1 MKTKDKHKTTRKN
14 FEKIISEKYIEKQ
27 KRNKSFIISH
37 NKYIEENIESNRSA
51 LNYTKNSCLNEENK
65 KDILNKKF
73 NILKKTLEKLQ
84 FIIEKNIKSES
95 DCTFFMMDNIKK
107 VKNFYINEF
116 INDKKSFD
124 RNLNIKRENILNK
137 IENNEQNKLSSDIK
151 IMLDNNLNN
160 INQQLNKLNI
170 YTNKQNNYFNNINED
185 INEQMIIIYNTIK
198 QNEIN
203 DGQKIEKIKNK
214 IKYFGDKE
222 NIKREKFREDIFSI
236 LNIEL
241 NKLIK

>member
-1 MKTKDKHKTTRKN
+1 MKDKYKIIRKN
-14 FEKIISEKYIEKQ
+14 FEKIISEKNIEKQ

-185 INEQMIIIYNTIK
+185 INII
-198 QNEIN
+198 
-203 DGQKIEKIKNK
+203 
-214 IKYFGDKE
+214 
-222 NIKREKFREDIFSI
+222 
-236 LNIEL
+236 
-241 NKLIK
+241 

>member
-1 MKTKDKHKTTRKN
+1 MKDKYKIIRKN
-14 FEKIISEKYIEKQ
+14 FEKIISEKNIEKQ
-27 KRNKSFIISH
+27 RGGGSFIISH

-65 KDILNKKF
+65 KEILNKKF

-160 INQQLNKLNI
+160 MNQQLNKLNI

>member
-1 MKTKDKHKTTRKN
+1 MKDKYKIIRKN
-14 FEKIISEKYIEKQ
+14 FEKIISEKNIEKQ

-116 INDKKSFD
+116 INDKKLFD

-170 YTNKQNNYFNNINED
+170 YTNKQNNF
-185 INEQMIIIYNTIK
+185 
-198 QNEIN
+198 
-203 DGQKIEKIKNK
+203 
-214 IKYFGDKE
+214 
-222 NIKREKFREDIFSI
+222 
-236 LNIEL
+236 
-241 NKLIK
+241 

>member
-1 MKTKDKHKTTRKN
+1 MKDKYKIIRKN
-14 FEKIISEKYIEKQ
+14 FEKIISEKNIEKQ

-107 VKNFYINEF
+107 VKNFCVDEF

-151 IMLDNNLNN
+151 IML
-160 INQQLNKLNI
+160 
-170 YTNKQNNYFNNINED
+170 Y
-185 INEQMIIIYNTIK
+185 
-198 QNEIN
+198 
-203 DGQKIEKIKNK
+203 
-214 IKYFGDKE
+214 
-222 NIKREKFREDIFSI
+222 
-236 LNIEL
+236 
-241 NKLIK
+241 

>member
-1 MKTKDKHKTTRKN
+1 MKDKYKIIRKN
-14 FEKIISEKYIEKQ
+14 FEKIISEKNIEKQ

-137 IENNEQNKLSSDIK
+137 IENNEKNKLSSDIK

-160 INQQLNKLNI
+160 MNQQLNKLNI
-170 YTNKQNNYFNNINED
+170 YTNKQNNF
-185 INEQMIIIYNTIK
+185 
-198 QNEIN
+198 
-203 DGQKIEKIKNK
+203 
-214 IKYFGDKE
+214 
-222 NIKREKFREDIFSI
+222 
-236 LNIEL
+236 
-241 NKLIK
+241 

>member
-1 MKTKDKHKTTRKN
+1 MKDKYKIIRKN
-14 FEKIISEKYIEKQ
+14 FEKIISEKNIEKQ

-37 NKYIEENIESNRSA
+37 NKYI
-51 LNYTKNSCLNEENK
+51 EENK

-137 IENNEQNKLSSDIK
+137 IENNEKNKLSSDI
-151 IMLDNNLNN
+151 
-160 INQQLNKLNI
+160 
-170 YTNKQNNYFNNINED
+170 
-185 INEQMIIIYNTIK
+185 
-198 QNEIN
+198 
-203 DGQKIEKIKNK
+203 
-214 IKYFGDKE
+214 
-222 NIKREKFREDIFSI
+222 
-236 LNIEL
+236 
-241 NKLIK
+241 

>member
-1 MKTKDKHKTTRKN
+1 MKDKYKIIRKN
-14 FEKIISEKYIEKQ
+14 FEKIISEKNIEKQ

-107 VKNFYINEF
+107 VKNFFINEF

-170 YTNKQNNYFNNINED
+170 YTNKQNNFL
-185 INEQMIIIYNTIK
+185 IILM
-198 QNEIN
+198 
-203 DGQKIEKIKNK
+203 KILMNK
-214 IKYFGDKE
+214 
-222 NIKREKFREDIFSI
+222 
-236 LNIEL
+236 
-241 NKLIK
+241 

>member
-1 MKTKDKHKTTRKN
+1 MKDKYKIIRKN
-14 FEKIISEKYIEKQ
+14 FEKIISEKNIEKQ

-137 IENNEQNKLSSDIK
+137 IENNEQNKLSSDI
-151 IMLDNNLNN
+151 
-160 INQQLNKLNI
+160 
-170 YTNKQNNYFNNINED
+170 YFL
-185 INEQMIIIYNTIK
+185 
-198 QNEIN
+198 
-203 DGQKIEKIKNK
+203 
-214 IKYFGDKE
+214 FV
-222 NIKREKFREDIFSI
+222 
-236 LNIEL
+236 
-241 NKLIK
+241 

>member
-1 MKTKDKHKTTRKN
+1 MKDKYKIIRKN
-14 FEKIISEKYIEKQ
+14 FEKIISEKNIEKQ

-95 DCTFFMMDNIKK
+95 DCTFFMMDNIKR

-137 IENNEQNKLSSDIK
+137 IENNEQNKLFSDIK

-185 INEQMIIIYNTIK
+185 INEQMIFCY
-198 QNEIN
+198 
-203 DGQKIEKIKNK
+203 
-214 IKYFGDKE
+214 
-222 NIKREKFREDIFSI
+222 
-236 LNIEL
+236 L
-241 NKLIK
+241 

>member
-1 MKTKDKHKTTRKN
+1 MKDKYKIIRKN
-14 FEKIISEKYIEKQ
+14 FEKIISEKNIEKQ

-124 RNLNIKRENILNK
+124 RNLNIKRENILKK

-160 INQQLNKLNI
+160 IKQQLNI
-170 YTNKQNNYFNNINED
+170 RIRF
-185 INEQMIIIYNTIK
+185 
-198 QNEIN
+198 
-203 DGQKIEKIKNK
+203 
-214 IKYFGDKE
+214 
-222 NIKREKFREDIFSI
+222 
-236 LNIEL
+236 
-241 NKLIK
+241 

>member
-1 MKTKDKHKTTRKN
+1 MKDKYKIIRKN
-14 FEKIISEKYIEKQ
+14 FEKIISEKNIEKQ

-107 VKNFYINEF
+107 VKNFYINEIF
-116 INDKKSFD
+116 YS
-124 RNLNIKRENILNK
+124 NLFRYRKLLSNIKTL
-137 IENNEQNKLSSDIK
+137 
-151 IMLDNNLNN
+151 M
-160 INQQLNKLNI
+160 
-170 YTNKQNNYFNNINED
+170 
-185 INEQMIIIYNTIK
+185 
-198 QNEIN
+198 
-203 DGQKIEKIKNK
+203 
-214 IKYFGDKE
+214 
-222 NIKREKFREDIFSI
+222 FS
-236 LNIEL
+236 
-241 NKLIK
+241 

>member
-1 MKTKDKHKTTRKN
+1 MKDKYKIIRKN
-14 FEKIISEKYIEKQ
+14 FEKIISEKNIEKQ

-116 INDKKSFD
+116 INDKKLFD

-170 YTNKQNNYFNNINED
+170 YTNKQNNYFNNINEG
-185 INEQMIIIYNTIK
+185 INEQMLIIYNTIK

>member
-1 MKTKDKHKTTRKN
+1 MKDKYKIIRKN
-14 FEKIISEKYIEKQ
+14 FEKIISEKNIEKQ

-160 INQQLNKLNI
+160 MNQQLNKLNI
-170 YTNKQNNYFNNINED
+170 YTNKQNNF
-185 INEQMIIIYNTIK
+185 
-198 QNEIN
+198 
-203 DGQKIEKIKNK
+203 
-214 IKYFGDKE
+214 
-222 NIKREKFREDIFSI
+222 
-236 LNIEL
+236 
-241 NKLIK
+241 

>member
-1 MKTKDKHKTTRKN
+1 MKDKYKIIRKN
-14 FEKIISEKYIEKQ
+14 FEKIISEKNIEKQ

-95 DCTFFMMDNIKK
+95 DCTFFRMDNIKK
-107 VKNFYINEF
+107 VKNFYINELL
-116 INDKKSFD
+116 NDKKSFD

-160 INQQLNKLNI
+160 MNQQLNKLNI

>member
-1 MKTKDKHKTTRKN
+1 MKDKYKIIRKN
-14 FEKIISEKYIEKQ
+14 FEKIISEKNIEKQ

-160 INQQLNKLNI
+160 MNQQLNKLM
-170 YTNKQNNYFNNINED
+170 NK
-185 INEQMIIIYNTIK
+185 
-198 QNEIN
+198 
-203 DGQKIEKIKNK
+203 
-214 IKYFGDKE
+214 
-222 NIKREKFREDIFSI
+222 
-236 LNIEL
+236 
-241 NKLIK
+241 

>member
-1 MKTKDKHKTTRKN
+1 MKDKYKIIRKN
-14 FEKIISEKYIEKQ
+14 FEKIISEKNIEKQ

-137 IENNEQNKLSSDIK
+137 IENNEQNKLSSDI
-151 IMLDNNLNN
+151 
-160 INQQLNKLNI
+160 
-170 YTNKQNNYFNNINED
+170 YFLFAI
-185 INEQMIIIYNTIK
+185 
-198 QNEIN
+198 
-203 DGQKIEKIKNK
+203 
-214 IKYFGDKE
+214 
-222 NIKREKFREDIFSI
+222 
-236 LNIEL
+236 
-241 NKLIK
+241 

>member
-1 MKTKDKHKTTRKN
+1 MKDKYKIIRKN
-14 FEKIISEKYIEKQ
+14 FEKIISEKNIEKQ

-51 LNYTKNSCLNEENK
+51 LNYTKNSCLNKENK

-95 DCTFFMMDNIKK
+95 DCTFFMMDTNKK
-107 VKNFYINEF
+107 VENFYINEF

-137 IENNEQNKLSSDIK
+137 IENNEQNKSSSDIK

-160 INQQLNKLNI
+160 MNQQLNKLNI

>member
-1 MKTKDKHKTTRKN
+1 MKDKYKIIRKN
-14 FEKIISEKYIEKQ
+14 FEKIISEKNIEKQ

-137 IENNEQNKLSSDIK
+137 IENNEQNKSSSDIK

-160 INQQLNKLNI
+160 MNQQLNKLNI
-170 YTNKQNNYFNNINED
+170 YTNKQNNF
-185 INEQMIIIYNTIK
+185 
-198 QNEIN
+198 
-203 DGQKIEKIKNK
+203 
-214 IKYFGDKE
+214 
-222 NIKREKFREDIFSI
+222 
-236 LNIEL
+236 
-241 NKLIK
+241 

>member
-1 MKTKDKHKTTRKN
+1 MKDKYKIIRKN
-14 FEKIISEKYIEKQ
+14 FEKIISEKNIEKQ

-51 LNYTKNSCLNEENK
+51 SNHTKNSRSNKENK

>member
-1 MKTKDKHKTTRKN
+1 MKDKYKIIRKN
-14 FEKIISEKYIEKQ
+14 FEKIISEKNIEKQ

-116 INDKKSFD
+116 INNKKSFD

-185 INEQMIIIYNTIK
+185 INILMFNIL
-198 QNEIN
+198 
-203 DGQKIEKIKNK
+203 KIKIILK
-214 IKYFGDKE
+214 I
-222 NIKREKFREDIFSI
+222 NII
-236 LNIEL
+236 
-241 NKLIK
+241 

>member
-1 MKTKDKHKTTRKN
+1 MKDKYKIIRKN
-14 FEKIISEKYIEKQ
+14 FEKIISEKNIEKQ

-137 IENNEQNKLSSDIK
+137 IENNCFA
-151 IMLDNNLNN
+151 
-160 INQQLNKLNI
+160 
-170 YTNKQNNYFNNINED
+170 Y
-185 INEQMIIIYNTIK
+185 
-198 QNEIN
+198 
-203 DGQKIEKIKNK
+203 
-214 IKYFGDKE
+214 
-222 NIKREKFREDIFSI
+222 
-236 LNIEL
+236 
-241 NKLIK
+241 

>member
-1 MKTKDKHKTTRKN
+1 MKDKYKIIRKN
-14 FEKIISEKYIEKQ
+14 FEKIISEKNIEKQ

-116 INDKKSFD
+116 INNKKSFD

-160 INQQLNKLNI
+160 MNQQLNKLNI

>member
-1 MKTKDKHKTTRKN
+1 MKDKYKIIRKN
-14 FEKIISEKYIEKQ
+14 FEKIISEKNIEKQ

-51 LNYTKNSCLNEENK
+51 SNHTKNSRSNKENK

-116 INDKKSFD
+116 INDKKLFD

>member
-1 MKTKDKHKTTRKN
+1 MKDKYKIIRKN
-14 FEKIISEKYIEKQ
+14 FEKIISEKNIEKQ

-137 IENNEQNKLSSDIK
+137 IENNEKNKLSSDIK

-214 IKYFGDKE
+214 IKY
-222 NIKREKFREDIFSI
+222 I
-236 LNIEL
+236 
-241 NKLIK
+241 